1 MIRIHTLG
9 GLTVRSADG
18 KPLSGA
24 SIQPRRLAI
33 LALLAR
39 AGDRGVSRE
48 RILSLLWPDAD
59 DERGPR
65 ALAQAIYALRKDLEL
80 EDVIGGAKELRL
92 DPALV
97 SVDVLEFSSAISRG
111 DDARAAALYDGP
123 FLDGFHLGGADEFSR
138 WVDVERGALA
148 HDYMRSIESL
158 ARAALVRG
166 NPADAV
172 TWWRKITALEPLN
185 ARFTM
190 GLMDALSASGDR
202 AGAIKQSHVYQLL
215 VEQELDLPPDREV
228 MALADRLRTSTEAPQ
243 TQTGPA
249 QAVAGPTPI
258 TTSAPIA
265 VAVVN
270 EPVETIAVPVETG
283 SFERRSKVRRYALAA
298 VALIA
303 VAFGIGAATRII
315 SRGNAAVAGESVA
328 QTGAPT
334 GARVVAVGQITSYGT
349 DSVARALAGPV
360 SDLLST
366 SLARASGLRVV
377 SRGRL
382 FELMRSASGTGAL
395 DTSAG
400 GFVNAARRAGGT
412 EIVDGTVFVR
422 PDGRLRLDLRRVDL
436 TSGAIGDVHTV
447 EGKDLFA
454 LVDSGT
460 ARLVT
465 AFGALR
471 PSGSVADVTTRS
483 VAAYR
488 MYEQGMRAY
497 FRGEIQTA
505 HAFFTAAVA
514 EDSLFAL
521 ATFQNA
527 ITGNTEL
534 DSLPA
539 RLERARRLAARAPDR
554 ERLTI
559 LAKWAYS
566 VSSPTLEQLADTLVT
581 RYPTEIE
588 GHLYT
593 GISRFFAGEFLG
605 AITPLER
612 VVAMDSLGVSGTR
625 PTCWSCE
632 ALRTLVS
639 AYELADSASAA
650 ERQARRWVRL
660 QPGVPAAN
668 ALAEVLEAQGR
679 FAEADSVV
687 RAAAPADPS
696 YDDVLTFRA
705 LHLVRAGEHD
715 AADRLLR
722 PKTKEPGAVTRL
734 EAYWQLAI
742 SLREQ
747 GKLVEAVDAARHIRA
762 LASLVNR
769 STPVQPTAL
778 EAQIQLEAH
787 HPLLAAALFDSLA
800 RRAVSAATS
809 SQVAR
814 GSAWMLTHAANAR
827 VAAGDT
833 SGFARLADSIR
844 VLGSGSGYGRD
855 RRLFHHVRGLL
866 LAARRDDAA
875 AIAEFQAAIYSL
887 TSGYTRTN
895 YELARVFLRN
905 NRPRDAIAVLQPAF
919 RGPLDASNLYL
930 NRTELHELLADAWT
944 AAHRPDSAAAHY
956 SIVARVWASGDPAFK
971 LRADSARRKLAAL
984 GVR

>member
-1 MIRIHTLG
+1 
-9 GLTVRSADG
+9 LTVREKDG

-39 AGDRGVSRE
+39 AGDRGVGRE

-65 ALAQAIYALRKDLEL
+65 ALAQAIYALRKDLGIEG
-80 EDVIGGAKELRL
+80 VIGGAKDLRL

-97 SVDVLEFSSAISRG
+97 SVDVLEFSSAVSRG
-111 DDARAAALYDGP
+111 DDARAASLYGGP

-148 HDYMRSIESL
+148 HDYMRSVESL
-158 ARAALVRG
+158 ARTALLRG
-166 NPADAV
+166 NAADAV

-185 ARFTM
+185 ARLTM
-190 GLMDALSASGDR
+190 GLMEALFASGDR

-215 VEQELDLPPDREV
+215 VEQELDLPPDKEV
-228 MALADRLRTSTEAPQ
+228 MALADRLRTSAEAPQ
-243 TQTGPA
+243 TRTSPA
-249 QAVAGPTPI
+249 QPVSVPTTI
-258 TTSAPIA
+258 STSAPTA
-265 VAVVN
+265 VAAMN
-270 EPVETIAVPVETG
+270 ERVEAIAVPDETG
-283 SFERRSKVRRYALAA
+283 SFERPSKVPRYALAA

-303 VAFGIGAATRII
+303 VAFGIGAATRIF
-315 SRGNAAVAGESVA
+315 SRAHVAGAGESVA

-334 GARVVAVGQITSYGT
+334 NGRVVAVGQITSYGT

-382 FELMRSASGTGAL
+382 FELMRSASGTGSL

-436 TSGAIGDVHTV
+436 ATGAIGDVHTV
-447 EGKDLFA
+447 EGNDLFA

-465 AFGALR
+465 AFGGLG

-497 FRGEIQTA
+497 FRGEMQTA

-521 ATFQNA
+521 ATFQSA

-593 GISRFFAGEFLG
+593 GISRFFAGDFLE

-612 VVAMDSLGVSGTR
+612 VVAMDSLGVGGTR

-650 ERQARRWVRL
+650 ERAARRWVRL

-668 ALAEVLEAQGR
+668 ALAEVLQAQGR
-679 FAEADSVV
+679 FAEADSVI

-696 YDDVLTFRA
+696 YDDVLSFRA
-705 LHLVRAGEHD
+705 LHLIRAGAHE

-722 PKTKEPGAVTRL
+722 PKTKESGAVTRL

-747 GKLVEAVDAARHIRA
+747 GKLTEAVDAAREIRA
-762 LASLVNR
+762 LAPLVDR

-778 EAQIQLEAH
+778 EAQIQLESH